1 MRGIETDV
9 ETIKRIKE
17 LRQRGFSIIEI
28 AQRVNKSKS
37 IVHKYIQGVDVLD
50 EYKEIL
56 KLKQGGSKVRSL
68 KKWTDAEKEASVLIK
83 EISAK
88 EKLLILASLYWGE
101 GTKSEMNIINSDP
114 KLLKVFLNCLKEL
127 NIDNSQIKVTLRI
140 YDDINKKKAVL
151 FWSKELDLP
160 RDCFKNINVL
170 DGKKKGKLVYGMC
183 RIRVVKSEK
192 YFKLIMSVIKQI
204 KNLLS

>member
-1 MRGIETDV
+1 MRGV
-9 ETIKRIKE
+9 ETNIKTIKQIKE
-17 LRQRGFSIIEI
+17 LRQKGFSIIEI
-28 AQRVNKSKS
+28 TQRVNKSKS
-37 IVHKYIQGVDVLD
+37 IVHKYIQGVNVLD

-56 KLKQGGSKVRSL
+56 KIKQGGSKVRSL
-68 KKWTDAEKEASVLIK
+68 KKWNDAEKQAAILIK
-83 EISAK
+83 NISVK

-127 NIDNSQIKVTLRI
+127 NINNSQIKVTLRI
-140 YDDINKKKAVL
+140 YDDLNKDKVVS
-151 FWSKELDLP
+151 FWSKELGLP